1 MWLMSIREWFDNLP
15 LPGFVKDI
23 IFVAVVVGVIS
34 LVSQI
39 ALGLWTPMV
48 AVESGSMVPNLNIGD
63 IIVVQGA
70 SRTDIVTW
78 DDAVKT
84 GYKAFNNPGDVILY
98 RPYGKESLNL
108 IDQIS
113 ALFGMGYPPDKATP
127 IIHRALRYVEKGTP
141 MWSGGPEA
149 PFSGYITKGDHND
162 VIDQEAGRLFGIAN
176 ATYIGLHRSQI
187 AEVSGGIYM
196 DRRTGLIIYSS
207 PPVDLSILG
216 LKNGTYVGDGL
227 SYFSPVEKDWVIGVA
242 RIRIPIIGYIRL
254 LPNIIGGEIMKLFGR
269 S

>member
-1 MWLMSIREWFDNLP
+1 MSIQEQFDNLP

-70 SRTDIVTW
+70 SRADIITW
-78 DDAVKT
+78 DDAEKT
-84 GYKAFNNPGDVILY
+84 GYKAFNNPGDVVLY

-108 IDQIS
+108 LDQAK
-113 ALFGMGYPPDKATP
+113 ALLGMGYPPDKATP
-127 IIHRALRYVEKGTP
+127 IIHRALGYVEKGTP
-141 MWSGGPEA
+141 MWSGGPVA
-149 PFSGYITKGDHND
+149 PLSGYITKGDHND
-162 VIDQEAGRLFGIAN
+162 VIDQQAGRVFGMAN
-176 ATYIGLHRSQI
+176 ATYMRLHRDRIVEISD
-187 AEVSGGIYM
+187 GIYM
-196 DRRTGLIIYSS
+196 DRNTGLIIYES
-207 PPVDLSILG
+207 PPVDFSFLG
-216 LKNGTYVGDGL
+216 LKNGTYVGDGI
-227 SYFSPVEKDWVIGVA
+227 SYFTPVEKDWVIGVA

-254 LPNIIGGEIMKLFGR
+254 LPNIIADEIMKILGR

>member
-1 MWLMSIREWFDNLP
+1 MSIRERFDNLP

-78 DDAVKT
+78 DDAEKT

-108 IDQIS
+108 IDQIKS
-113 ALFGMGYPPDKATP
+113 LLGLGFPPDKATP
-127 IIHRALRYVEKGTP
+127 IIHRALSYVEKGTP
-141 MWSGGPEA
+141 MWSGGPKA
-149 PFSGYITKGDHND
+149 TLSGYITKGDHND
-162 VIDQEAGRLFGIAN
+162 IIDQKAGNIFGMAN
-176 ATYIGLHRSQI
+176 ATYLQVHRNQI
-187 AEVSGGIYM
+187 TEVSDGIYM
-196 DRRTGLIIYSS
+196 DKNTGLIIYQS
-207 PPVDLSILG
+207 PPTGLSVLG
-216 LKNGTYVGDGL
+216 LKNGTYVGDGI
-227 SYFSPVEKDWVIGVA
+227 SYFTPVEKDWVIGVA

-254 LPNIIGGEIMKLFGR
+254 LPNIIGNEIMKILGR